1 MRKRKI
7 SFQFFLTLVLMLVAF
22 ALPATAQ
29 EEVVIGILEPQTGP
43 LSVQGAYDI
52 KGEEVAL
59 DQINELGGVLGRPL
73 KAIFEDTQSRP
84 ESAMEGARKLVEI
97 NKVPIIIGCHTS
109 GETIPTAKY
118 TGSKGIPQISVS
130 ATSPQVRQLG
140 LHHFS
145 VVGLD
150 DLVGKF
156 QAQFAWE
163 DSGGVKKW
171 GIMTVNDAYGLGIG
185 KVMQEEIERQGGE
198 VVSFIAWES
207 GKTDYRAELQRL
219 FTDSPEAII
228 SVSWGEMAQIQFK
241 QAYEMGLTDQV
252 KDKWYVPYPTNLEA
266 CHPETVEGV
275 KGLDVAWGSP
285 RSIQFIERFKKKYPD
300 DEPNAYSARTYDA
313 VWIASLAM
321 NISGSTD
328 PKRIIEVLPFVFDLY
343 RGVFSD
349 DMSVDEDGMPKK
361 QPCEAWIVKDGK
373 LEKYSEKLWGI

>member
-1 MRKRKI
+1 MNKDR
-7 SFQFFLTLVLMLVAF
+7 SLLLMLVF
-22 ALPATAQ
+22 MIGIFILPSIAQ
-29 EEVVIGILEPQTGP
+29 EEIVIGILEPQTGP

-52 KGEEVAL
+52 KGEEIAL

-109 GETIPTAKY
+109 GETIPVAEY

-130 ATSPQVRQLG
+130 ATSPTVRELG
-140 LHHFS
+140 AHHFS

-163 DSGGVKKW
+163 DSDNAKRW

-219 FTDSPEAII
+219 FAENPEAIL

-241 QAYEMGLTDQV
+241 QAYEMGLAEQV
-252 KDKWYVPYPTNLEA
+252 KEKWYVPYPTNLED
-266 CHPETVEGV
+266 CYPETVEGV
-275 KGLDVAWGSP
+275 KGLDVAWGSS
-285 RSIQFIERFKKKYPD
+285 RSAQFVERFKKKFSD
-300 DEPNAYSARTYDA
+300 VEPNAYSARAYDA
-313 VWIASLAM
+313 VWIASLAI
-321 NISGSTD
+321 NISGSTE
-328 PKRIIEVLPFVFDLY
+328 PARIIEVLPFVFDLY

-361 QPCEAWIVKDGK
+361 QPCEAWIVRNGN
-373 LEKYSEKLWGI
+373 LEKYTEKLWGN